1 MIGIKFVDI
10 DDKISDVQTWMNLA
24 FSIANVLVEQ
34 DKESKDLT
42 DDEKEDLA
50 IELLMK
56 ALFVNVT
63 DPLLDMIITK
73 KFKNASDRFFEK
85 ENVK

>member
-24 FSIANVLVEQ
+24 FSMANVLVEQ

-50 IELLMK
+50 IELLMR

-73 KFKNASDRFFEK
+73 KFKKASDRFFEK